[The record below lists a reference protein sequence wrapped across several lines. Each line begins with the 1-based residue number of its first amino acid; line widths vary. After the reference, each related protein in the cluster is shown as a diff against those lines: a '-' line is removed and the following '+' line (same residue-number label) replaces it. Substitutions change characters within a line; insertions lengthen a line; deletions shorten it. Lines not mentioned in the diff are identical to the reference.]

1 MESKKN
7 KKTAPAA
14 SFSRK
19 EHVRGP
25 TGFLYSSVDLQP
37 DLKIRSVFERG
48 QVLPLSPHRPA
59 EHLIPK
65 FVIALFSLVIFL
77 VDCVH
82 PYVVSAEQFL

>member
-37 DLKIRSVFERG
+37 DLKIRSAFERG

-59 EHLIPK
+59 EHLIP
-65 FVIALFSLVIFL
+65 IALSAVSSKSRPE
-77 VDCVH
+77 VCH
-82 PYVVSAEQFL
+82 RVVLTRNLSC